1 MQTAVAGPGSCLAF
15 QLFLELV
22 EDAPVGALHNDL
34 LWTRFDHPGLVET
47 EGVEADRILRVVL
60 SPLGVRELL
69 NELDGVVE
77 ARGVAAIHHEPR
89 DAVRLEGADV
99 GTLENRPHRSLRC
112 DRILTDELSIP
123 RDDTAKVLRP
133 GSVHRAV
140 DDDITNLPRLQF

>member
-1 MQTAVAGPGSCLAF
+1 MSGALKLNLALQF
-15 QLFLELV
+15 FLQFAKE
-22 EDAPVGALHNDL
+22 APVGPLRNDL
-34 LWTRFDHPGLVET
+34 LWTRLDHPGLVEA

-69 NELDGVVE
+69 DELNGVVE

-89 DAVRLEGADV
+89 DAVRLKGADV

-112 DRILTDELSIP
+112 DRILTDELSVP
-123 RDDTAKVLRP
+123 CDDTAKVLRP

-140 DDDITNLPRLQF
+140 DDDITNLPHSQLL